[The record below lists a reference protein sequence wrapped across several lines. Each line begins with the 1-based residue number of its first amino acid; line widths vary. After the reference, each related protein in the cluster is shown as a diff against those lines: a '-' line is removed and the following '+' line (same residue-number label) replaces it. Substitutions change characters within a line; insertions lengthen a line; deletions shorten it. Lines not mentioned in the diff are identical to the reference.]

1 MGWHAFPSSHIALP
15 PVRSLA
21 IPPRVRYLHAQDLPE
36 LCDLDEKWL
45 RKGIEQSQNCESK
58 VLVALVPDVKTM
70 QWHHARE
77 EFAGKELFDMHPD
90 RKGAYAETETG
101 DRVWCIWTRTFGS
114 TESGNTLNILRFV
127 IEGEQIFCS
136 TQANS
141 LSHGVFNDAKIQTG
155 AAILR
160 AAQLEAAN
168 WKMNDVQLWNPTSTT
183 ISAAQVL
190 ESSCHVIHRDEE
202 SIASLRWHGVDPQD
216 QDKIEWIGN
225 EKYGWC

>member
-15 PVRSLA
+15 AVRSLA
-21 IPPRVRYLHAQDLPE
+21 NLSRIRYLYAQDLPE

-45 RKGIEQSQNCESK
+45 RKEIRQSQSCESK
-58 VLVALVPDVKTM
+58 ILVALIPDGKTM

-77 EFAGKELFDMHPD
+77 EFAGKEMLGRHPD
-90 RKGAYAETETG
+90 CKGAYTETETG

-114 TESGNTLNILRFV
+114 AESRNTLNILRFV
-127 IEGEQIFCS
+127 IEDDEIFRS
-136 TQANS
+136 TQPNS
-141 LSHGVFNDAKIQTG
+141 SSRSVSNEARIQAG

-160 AAQLEAAN
+160 AAQLEAAE
-168 WKMNDVQLWNPTSTT
+168 WKMHDVQLWNPTSTT
-183 ISAAQVL
+183 ISAAQAL
-190 ESSCHVIHRDEE
+190 EPSSHVIHRDEE

-216 QDKIEWIGN
+216 QGKVEWIGN